1 MKSWRKLRASQ
12 PELFADGAVRIWS
25 QPAAVVDSVL
35 YRWQLELEK
44 AEASQALNLV
54 DFFAA
59 AWTPDSLHAAAL
71 LQRAQIG
78 VAGCTGLS

>member
-12 PELFADGAVRIWS
+12 PELFADGAVG
-25 QPAAVVDSVL
+25 
-35 YRWQLELEK
+35 
-44 AEASQALNLV
+44 ASQALNLV

-78 VAGCTGLS
+78 VAAGVLDSAK